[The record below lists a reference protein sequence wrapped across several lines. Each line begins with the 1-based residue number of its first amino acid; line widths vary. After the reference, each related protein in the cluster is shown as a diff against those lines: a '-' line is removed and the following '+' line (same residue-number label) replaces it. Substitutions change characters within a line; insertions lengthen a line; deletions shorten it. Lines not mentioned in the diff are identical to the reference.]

1 MSQDL
6 RKIEAVH
13 QAARNFDEEYS
24 SRYNKTIWIS
34 TRLQGE
40 ALEVSFSTLVNP
52 FQQGAM
58 NIPAN
63 RMEERA
69 VREKIIFRTVDLAR
83 QTIAEFLEEVSNR
96 AALDLDSKIKFRIFE
111 NSEKFHVEP
120 VRAAYNNSLMQFR
133 YKAYFQF

>member
-1 MSQDL
+1 MPQDL

-13 QAARNFDEEYS
+13 QAARDFDEEYS

-52 FQQGAM
+52 FQQGAI
-58 NIPAN
+58 NVPAN

-69 VREKIIFRTVDLAR
+69 VREKIIYRTVDLAR
-83 QTIAEFLEEVSNR
+83 QTVGEFLEEVASR
-96 AALDLDSKIKFRIFE
+96 AEQNLGTKLRFRIFE